1 MNHTTT
7 TWPTRHL
14 FDVRID
20 AVTTQQVLNA
30 VDDAIKRRTRLLIS
44 VVNAAKMVNMDRDP
58 ALRRAVL
65 GADLILADGMSI
77 VWACRLFRS
86 PLPER
91 VAGID
96 LMRCMLE
103 RCDRNGH
110 AVYLL
115 GAEENVLAVA
125 RERVA
130 KDYPG
135 ARIVGSRHGY
145 YPSTDEAQVA
155 ENIRDAKPDILFVA
169 MSSPRKERF
178 IAKWAHRMNVPVYH
192 GVGGAFD
199 VLAGKVRRAPKVI
212 QRIGLEWAFRAAQ
225 EPRRL
230 LSRYFDTNTVFA
242 AKVMQEALQRSR
254 RILFGID
261 APAKATIRPLRVR
274 LH

>member
-7 TWPTRHL
+7 TWLTRHL

-130 KDYPG
+130 QDYPG

-145 YPSTDEAQVA
+145 YPATDEAQVA
-155 ENIRDAKPDILFVA
+155 ENIRDVKPDILFVA

-178 IAKWAHRMNVPVYH
+178 IAKWAHRMDVPVYH

-212 QRIGLEWAFRAAQ
+212 QRMGLEWAFRAAQ

-230 LSRYFDTNTVFA
+230 LSRYLDTNTVFA

-254 RILFGID
+254 RVLFGID
-261 APAKATIRPLRVR
+261 APAKAAIRPLRVR
-274 LH
+274 HH